1 MAGTLPIVAMSLGRL
16 KEAVR
21 RWKWPL
27 VAAAGAL
34 GLAGIALLGWAVS
47 GSGEAPTASGG
58 ETARALRD
66 RLVVT
71 VAESG
76 EVEAKRSVDVRCEVE
91 GNSTIVWLIEEGVTV
106 QSGDKLI
113 ELDSAE
119 LQERL
124 QTQEVTTKAAQSAFE
139 MADKQYGIVQST
151 RESKLSEAAL
161 TVKFT
166 LIDFRKYLG
175 MDLADRLGAQGGQIA
190 FEPLVEEKS
199 LGGEALQE
207 KRRLE
212 SEIDLAAEELS
223 RAANKVEW
231 TRKLKEK
238 GYVTGSELQADEL
251 AFQRQEVAL
260 DQAKTALDLFLRY
273 EFPKAAEKAYTDWI
287 EAKREYDRVD
297 ARTQSEVDSA
307 RAELDTKR
315 ETHRLEQTRLDKVRD
330 QLAKSTIRA
339 PQAGMVVFELSGR
352 DQTPVVSIGATV
364 RHQQIL
370 IKLPDLSEMSVNV
383 KLHESVVKQVS
394 LGAVAYTTI
403 DAFPKDR
410 LTGKVTKIAVMPDR
424 ENWWMNP
431 GLKAYETQITL
442 DATPA
447 GLKPGMSAQVE
458 ILVDARL
465 DVLQVPVSAVFL
477 DKGVQVVYIKTPGG
491 PETRRVEVGLSNE
504 RAVEILKGLRE
515 GEDVYLYKPAG
526 TEELKISEEEMA
538 ERQQL
543 ERRADAR
550 EDETPP
556 AAPPPAD
563 APPPDAPRAGASRA
577 DAPPPAD
584 APRARASRA
593 GASRADAPPPAAPPP
608 AGSSP

>member
-1 MAGTLPIVAMSLGRL
+1 MAGTLPIAAMSLGRL
-16 KEAVR
+16 KEAGR

-34 GLAGIALLGWAVS
+34 GLAGIALVWWAVS
-47 GSGEAPTASGG
+47 GSGEAPTGSGS

-91 GNSTIVWLIEEGVTV
+91 GNSTIVWFIEEGVTV

-139 MADKQYGIVQST
+139 MSDKQYGIVQST
-151 RESKLSEAAL
+151 RESKLSAAAL

-175 MDLADRLGAQGGQIA
+175 MDLADRLGAEGGQVA
-190 FEPLVEEKS
+190 FDPLVEEKS

-364 RHQQIL
+364 RHQQTL

-394 LGAVAYTTI
+394 LGAVAYATI

-431 GLKAYETQITL
+431 GLKAYQTQITL
-442 DATPA
+442 DSTPA

-458 ILVDARL
+458 ILIDTRL
-465 DVLQVPVSAVFL
+465 NVLQVPISAVFL
-477 DKGVQVVYIKTPGG
+477 DKGIQVVYIKTPGG

-563 APPPDAPRAGASRA
+563 APPTDAPRAGASRA
-577 DAPPPAD
+577 DAPPPD
-584 APRARASRA
+584 APRARVSRA
-593 GASRADAPPPAAPPP
+593 GASRADAPPSAAPPP

>member
-1 MAGTLPIVAMSLGRL
+1 MAGTLPIAAMSLGRL

-34 GLAGIALLGWAVS
+34 GLAGIVLVWWAVS

-139 MADKQYGIVQST
+139 MADKQHGIVQST
-151 RESKLSEAAL
+151 RESKLSAAAL

-175 MDLADRLGAQGGQIA
+175 MDLADRLSAQGGQIA
-190 FEPLVEEKS
+190 FEPLLQEKS
-199 LGGEALQE
+199 LGGDALQE

-251 AFQRQEVAL
+251 AFKRQEVAL

-364 RHQQIL
+364 RHQQTL

-394 LGAVAYTTI
+394 LGAVAYATI

-431 GLKAYETQITL
+431 GLKAYQTQITL

-458 ILVDARL
+458 ILVDTRP
-465 DVLQVPVSAVFL
+465 DVLQVPISAVFL
-477 DKGVQVVYIKTPGG
+477 DKGIQVVYIKTPGG

-550 EDETPP
+550 ENETPP

-563 APPPDAPRAGASRA
+563 APPP
-577 DAPPPAD
+577 
-584 APRARASRA
+584 
-593 GASRADAPPPAAPPP
+593 AAPLP

>member
-27 VAAAGAL
+27 VAAGGAL
-34 GLAGIALLGWAVS
+34 GLAGIALLGWAVL
-47 GSGEAPTASGG
+47 GSGEAPAASGS

-91 GNSTIVWLIEEGVTV
+91 GNSTIVWFIEEGVTV

-139 MADKQYGIVQST
+139 MSDKQYGIVQST
-151 RESKLSEAAL
+151 RESKLSAAAL

-175 MDLADRLGAQGGQIA
+175 MDLADRLGAEGGQVA
-190 FEPLVEEKS
+190 FDPLVEEKS

-364 RHQQIL
+364 RHQQTL

-394 LGAVAYTTI
+394 LGAVAYATI

-431 GLKAYETQITL
+431 GLKAYQTQITL
-442 DATPA
+442 DSTPA

-458 ILVDARL
+458 ILVDTRL
-465 DVLQVPVSAVFL
+465 DVLQVPISAVFL
-477 DKGVQVVYIKTPGG
+477 DKGIQVVYIKTPGG

-563 APPPDAPRAGASRA
+563 ALPPADAPRAGASRA
-577 DAPPPAD
+577 DAPPPD
-584 APRARASRA
+584 APRARVSRA
-593 GASRADAPPPAAPPP
+593 GASRADAPPSAAPPP

>member
-1 MAGTLPIVAMSLGRL
+1 MAGTLPIAAMSLGRL

-27 VAAAGAL
+27 VAAAGTL

-47 GSGEAPTASGG
+47 GSGEAPIASGG
-58 ETARALRD
+58 EAARALRD

-106 QSGDKLI
+106 QPGDKLI

-139 MADKQYGIVQST
+139 MADKQHGIVQST
-151 RESKLSEAAL
+151 RESKLSAAAL

-190 FEPLVEEKS
+190 FEPLLQEKS
-199 LGGEALQE
+199 LGGDALQE

-251 AFQRQEVAL
+251 AFKRQEVAL

-352 DQTPVVSIGATV
+352 DQTPIVSVGATV
-364 RHQQIL
+364 RHQQTL

-383 KLHESVVKQVS
+383 KLHESVVKQVAS
-394 LGAVAYTTI
+394 GAPAYVTV

-458 ILVDARL
+458 ILVDTRL
-465 DVLQVPVSAVFL
+465 DVLQVPISAVFL
-477 DKGVQVVYIKTPGG
+477 DKGIQVVYIKTPGG

-538 ERQQL
+538 ERQPL

-550 EDETPP
+550 ENETPP

>member
-47 GSGEAPTASGG
+47 GSGEAPIASGG

-106 QSGDKLI
+106 QPGDKLI

-119 LQERL
+119 LQEKLR
-124 QTQEVTTKAAQSAFE
+124 TQEVTTTAAQSAFE
-139 MADKQYGIVQST
+139 MADKQHGIVQST
-151 RESKLSEAAL
+151 RESKLSAAAL

-166 LIDFRKYLG
+166 LIDLRKYLG
-175 MDLADRLGAQGGQIA
+175 TDLADRLGAEGGQVA
-190 FEPLVEEKS
+190 FEPLLQEKS

-352 DQTPVVSIGATV
+352 DQTPVVSVGATV

-370 IKLPDLSEMSVNV
+370 IKLPDLSEMSVNA
-383 KLHESVVKQVS
+383 KLHESVVKQVAI
-394 LGAVAYTTI
+394 GAPAYVTV

-410 LTGKVTKIAVMPDR
+410 LMGKVTKIAVMPDR

-458 ILVDARL
+458 ILIDTRL

-477 DKGVQVVYIKTPGG
+477 DKGAQVVYIKTPGG
-491 PETRRVEVGLSNE
+491 PETRRVEVGLSND

-538 ERQQL
+538 ERQPL
-543 ERRADAR
+543 ERRTDVATADA
-550 EDETPP
+550 PA

-563 APPPDAPRAGASRA
+563 ASPSAA
-577 DAPPPAD
+577 PPAD

-593 GASRADAPPPAAPPP
+593 GASRADAPPSAAPPP